1 MANQFYFSAL
11 GDPLIG
17 LTAAILILEA
27 YERDLRSKNCLSEEK
42 IGKEPFN
49 KLVFRQYVTQCLEK
63 GYVTEEAL
71 PESKEKWGQ
80 ENFDKFPALRIE
92 AINMAFNRCCAKA
105 EICPKPTKEPALSS
119 LPSYTTRTFAKPHPI
134 TPCAPKIPDI
144 SEGNRSIIE
153 PRALTSGVDKKK
165 EFQEALM
172 AHLARKARG

>member
-1 MANQFYFSAL
+1 
-11 GDPLIG
+11 
-17 LTAAILILEA
+17 
-27 YERDLRSKNCLSEEK
+27 
-42 IGKEPFN
+42 
-49 KLVFRQYVTQCLEK
+49 
-63 GYVTEEAL
+63 
-71 PESKEKWGQ
+71 
-80 ENFDKFPALRIE
+80 
-92 AINMAFNRCCAKA
+92 MAFNRCCAKA

-172 AHLARKARG
+172 AHLARKARGYNLHEASSKGKRRKLFPASGVFL